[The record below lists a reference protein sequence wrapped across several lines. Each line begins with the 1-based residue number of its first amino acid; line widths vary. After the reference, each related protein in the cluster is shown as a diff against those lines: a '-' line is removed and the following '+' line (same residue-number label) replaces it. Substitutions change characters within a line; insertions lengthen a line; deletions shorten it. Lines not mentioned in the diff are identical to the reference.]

1 MSDISDIKNNV
12 DIEQVIGRFV
22 QLKQDGPHW
31 KACCPLPN
39 HGRDKTPSFTVTP
52 SKKMFKCFGCGQ
64 AGDVIDFLVQAAG
77 KTFQEALQYLKDPNN
92 TEAIPLTG
100 KKNNKSFAQEKVIE
114 WKHIYPGLM
123 IDGMFHHYKHG
134 VPSKYW
140 SWEDKKGHIIGYTC
154 RFDLEDGKQVLP
166 LIFATNGKRQ
176 MWRYGGF
183 KKPRPIKNLKK
194 LREMPDAPVLIVE
207 GEKTWDAGEKY
218 FVGSVTTTWIG
229 GVQGVKYTDW
239 KPLAGRVVVLW
250 PDNDQPGYDA
260 MHAIHD
266 ILIEVGVNKDDIK
279 WITPPK
285 DVEKGWDLADAK
297 WDLREAKKF
306 VSENTGPYKEKIK
319 WEDPEAKLTEQI
331 AETVVKNAN
340 ETISDQLDQSDE
352 DDELKGVLN
361 LVMRAEAPPTP
372 PPDENNPEDFVEA
385 GGKYFKSLGVQKEGN
400 GMVYYFYAKSTK
412 TVIGLSPSSMTA
424 NNLMQLAPLRWWQ
437 NTFQDPKKSFGVDR
451 AANWLIHICSRNGT
465 FSEKRLRGR
474 GAWRD
479 QKRIVIHTGD
489 KLLVNGKEVALT
501 EMDSRFIY
509 EIGEQLNLNIQNP
522 LKLDQANRLIP
533 LLKKLNWDRPINA
546 HLLAGWMVVAPV
558 CGALDWR
565 PHIWILGAA
574 STGKTWIM
582 KNIVRRMLGDVALV
596 VQGETTEP
604 GLRQALNNDAIPV
617 VFDEAEGQD
626 KKSQERMQSILGAA
640 RVASSDNSGAVT
652 KGGQGSGGSRSYAL
666 RSCFAFSS
674 IIYSA
679 LKDSDLSR
687 ITTLNVLKANGE
699 AAAQRWKDFQAEYND
714 MFTDEFCES
723 LRSRTISMLPT
734 ILKNITTFSNAAVA
748 HLGEQRAGDQIGV
761 LLAGAFS
768 LVSDH
773 AVTYDQALKWIGE
786 QDWAEERSLA
796 STRDE
801 ISLLHYILEYQVRVE
816 TRSATVGRTI
826 GELVLCAMGLI
837 SAENDIPPGHANE
850 VLRRMGMKVAEDH
863 LYISNS
869 DANIQKMLAFSKWPS
884 NHSKVLERLEGA
896 TKEESQRFSAG
907 VKTRA
912 VKIPKDTI
920 FKDFRDDRPVLVQ
933 PEQAPTVV
941 VEEHKKKGGTG
952 EQTDFTFNPDD
963 DHPF

>member
-1 MSDISDIKNNV
+1 MSEISDIKNSV

-39 HGRDKTPSFTVTP
+39 HGGDKTPSFTVTP
-52 SKKMFKCFGCGQ
+52 AKKMFKCFGCGQ
-64 AGDVIDFLVQAAG
+64 AGDVIDFLVMAAG

-92 TEAIPLTG
+92 TAAIPLTG
-100 KKNNKSFAQEKVIE
+100 KKNDKSYAQEKVIE

-140 SWEDKKGHIIGYTC
+140 SWEDKKGKIIGYTC
-154 RFDLEDGKQVLP
+154 RFDLPEEKQVLP

-194 LREMPDAPVLIVE
+194 LSEMPDAPVLIVE
-207 GEKTWDAGEKY
+207 GEKTWDAGERL
-218 FVGSVTTTWIG
+218 FIGSVTTTWIG

-239 KPLAGRVVVLW
+239 KPLKDRVIVLW
-250 PDNDQPGYDA
+250 PDHDQPGYDA

-266 ILIEVGVNKDDIK
+266 ILIEMGVDKDNIK
-279 WITPPK
+279 WVTSPK
-285 DVEKGWDLADAK
+285 GSEKGWDLADAD
-297 WDLREAKKF
+297 WDMRQAKQF
-306 VSENTGPYKEKIK
+306 VSENTGAYPGKIA
-319 WEDPEAKLTEQI
+319 WVDPEAKLMENVLQQI
-331 AETVVKNAN
+331 ADKEEKESNIDL
-340 ETISDQLDQSDE
+340 TI
-352 DDELKGVLN
+352 K
-361 LVMRAEAPPTP
+361 AEAPPTP
-372 PPDENNPEDFVEA
+372 PPDQNNPEDYVEA

-424 NNLMQLAPLRWWQ
+424 NNLMQLAPLFWWQ
-437 NTFQDPKKSFGVDR
+437 NTFQDSKKSFGVDR
-451 AANWLIHICSRNGT
+451 AANWLIHICARNGT

-489 KLLVNGKEVALT
+489 KLLVNGKETALT

-509 EIGEQLNLNIQNP
+509 EIGDQLNLNINNP
-522 LKLDQANRLIP
+522 LVLDQANRLIP
-533 LLKKLNWDRPINA
+533 LLKKLNWERPINA

-582 KNIVRRMLGDVALV
+582 KNIVRKILGDVALV

-652 KGGQGSGGSRSYAL
+652 KGGQGNGGSRSYAL

-674 IIYSA
+674 IVYSA
-679 LKDSDLSR
+679 LNQSDLSR
-687 ITTLNVLKANGE
+687 ITPLGVLKASGEE
-699 AAAQRWKDFQAEYND
+699 AATRWKEFQAEYND
-714 MFTDEFCES
+714 LITDEFCEH
-723 LRSRTISMLPT
+723 LRARTISMLPT

-773 AVTYDQALKWIGE
+773 AVTYEQALKWIGE
-786 QDWAEERSLA
+786 QDWAEEKSLA

-801 ISLLHYILEYQVRVE
+801 IGLINYLLEYQVRVE
-816 TRSATVGRTI
+816 TRSATVGRTV
-826 GELVLCAMGLI
+826 GELVLCAMNMI
-837 SAENDIPPGHANE
+837 TAENDIPPGHANE
-850 VLRRMGMKVAEDH
+850 VLRRIGMKVKDDY

-869 DANIQKMLAFSKWPS
+869 DANIQKILQYSKWPS
-884 NHSKVLERLEGA
+884 NHNKILERLEGSI
-896 TKEESQRFSAG
+896 KEESERFSSG

-912 VKIPKDTI
+912 VRIPKDSI
-920 FKDFRDDRPVLVQ
+920 FKDFKDDRPAPIMPVLEVK
-933 PEQAPTVV
+933 PEEP
-941 VEEHKKKGGTG
+941 KKGVPG
-952 EQTDFTFNPDD
+952 EQTDFTFNPDED
-963 DHPF
+963 YPF